1 MNESDVTATVSEA
14 ARSDK
19 RIARF
24 PRLIVVLTV
33 AVLFVGG
40 GLMMHAQTQAEV
52 LVIAAGLA
60 LLFVFID
67 RTTIGQDIAR
77 TCADHGD
84 FGNTVAFVAAIVLV
98 VTFRREHYTLLMLS
112 TVALFATACIGLNL
126 QMAFAGVANF
136 AGAAFFVIGSYTAAL
151 LTATNA
157 VPHLLILAIGGIV
170 SGLLGVV
177 LLLPVLRTRGHYAAL
192 VTIAFGLLLRSLL
205 EVNDMLGGP
214 QGLKI
219 KGFSAFGLDFN
230 RMSSI
235 GTWRVSFYLPYA
247 ILSILL
253 FAATFI
259 LIRRIE
265 RSWVGVAMDAVRSD
279 ETAASVFGISIVR
292 WKIVAFLIG
301 NAIIGVAGALYG
313 MMNGFVNPNGA
324 GFGES
329 LLMIS
334 IIVLGGLGN
343 FWGTVVAAMII
354 LVIPEKL
361 QSIQEYRLLIF
372 ALLVIAILR
381 FRPSGILARQLRD
394 LSRLATK
401 RGARA

>member
-1 MNESDVTATVSEA
+1 MTH
-14 ARSDK
+14 
-19 RIARF
+19 F
-24 PRLIVVLTV
+24 PRVIIVLTV
-33 AVLFVGG
+33 VLLFAGG
-40 GLMMHAQTQAEV
+40 GLMMHAHTQAEV
-52 LVIAAGLA
+52 VGIAIALA
-60 LLFVFID
+60 LLFVLID
-67 RTTIGQDIAR
+67 RTRIGREISR
-77 TCADHGD
+77 ICGD
-84 FGNTVAFVAAIVLV
+84 RAGFANAVAFVAAIVLV
-98 VTFRREHYTLLMLS
+98 IVFRREHYTLLMLS
-112 TVALFATACIGLNL
+112 TVALFATACIGLSL

-157 VPHLLILAIGGIV
+157 VPHLLILAISGLV
-170 SGLLGVV
+170 SGALGVI

-219 KGFSAFGLDFN
+219 KGFSVLGFDFN
-230 RMSSI
+230 RLSSI

-253 FAATFI
+253 FAGAFT

-265 RSWVGVAMDAVRSD
+265 RSWVGVALDAVRSD
-279 ETAASVFGISIVR
+279 EIAASVFGVSIVR
-292 WKIVAFLIG
+292 WKIVAFLVG
-301 NAIIGVAGALYG
+301 NAVIGMAGALYG

-343 FWGTVVAAMII
+343 FWGIVVAAMII

-361 QSIQEYRLLIF
+361 QSIQEFRLLIF

-381 FRPSGILARQLRD
+381 FRPSGILARPLRD
-394 LSRLATK
+394 LSRFSNR
-401 RGARA
+401 RGAEA